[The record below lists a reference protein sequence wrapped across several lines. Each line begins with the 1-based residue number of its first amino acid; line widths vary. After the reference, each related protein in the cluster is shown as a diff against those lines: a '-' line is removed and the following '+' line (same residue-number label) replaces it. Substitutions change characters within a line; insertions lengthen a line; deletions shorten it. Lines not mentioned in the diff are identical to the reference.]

1 MAKDNK
7 RILVFPTAKP
17 IGVNSAS
24 SRETI
29 TDGAAFPT
37 EVIDYLKFDVFDHK
51 SDVRLDSIYL
61 YLPKSLSESHS
72 QGWGKVELGKVG
84 SALMDAAGEI
94 ADPESGQ
101 INEDSIAD
109 SIQTAAEGAMPQLG
123 YKAATKVIN
132 AALATAGGDVS
143 LDRNQIS
150 SIVNKT
156 IFNPYAEATYEGQSN
171 FRGHSWTWEMV
182 PKSTND
188 AMTIYDI
195 IRKFRGYAL
204 PGKSG
209 DNWLTIPEYFRL
221 STVRYVDKGGGNEEI
236 SNPDQGGSQGILSQV
251 LQFPTKMVCTGVNVS
266 MPDFTSLRSAMT
278 DSRFFDFGA
287 LKYSLKLDFKETE
300 FLTKETYGFT
310 DHKDPFPDDEE
321 DNTIDRGDGYRT
333 TETIEN
339 ATFEQL
345 ADAEG
350 WEIRYNGIPINN
362 PSGWGDF
369 GLGQTNNLA

>member
-1 MAKDNK
+1 MAKNEK
-7 RILVFPTAKP
+7 PLVFPSAKP
-17 IGVNSAS
+17 IGVNSSS

-61 YLPKSLSESHS
+61 YLPKSLSESHA
-72 QGWGKVELGKVG
+72 QGWGKVELGKTG
-84 SALMDAAGEI
+84 AALMDAAGQLV
-94 ADPESGQ
+94 DGDTG
-101 INEDSIAD
+101 NLNDDSLAD
-109 SIQTAAEGAMPQLG
+109 SIQTAAEGAMPALG

-182 PKSTND
+182 PKSTKD
-188 AMTIYDI
+188 AFTIYDI

-204 PGKSG
+204 PGKDG

-221 STVRYVDKGGGNEEI
+221 TTVRYIDKGGGNETI
-236 SNPDQGGSQGILSQV
+236 KNPDQGGPQGILSQV

-310 DHKDPFPDDEE
+310 DHMPLDQDENE
-321 DNTIDRGDGYRT
+321 DGGIVERGDGYRT
-333 TETIEN
+333 TVTEN
-339 ATFEQL
+339 GVTRVLTMEEEY
-345 ADAEG
+345 DALGLEL
-350 WEIRYNGIPINN
+350 RVNGELINN
-362 PSGWGDF
+362 PERNPWARF
-369 GLGQTNNLA
+369 

>member
-1 MAKDNK
+1 MAKNEK
-7 RILVFPTAKP
+7 PLVFPSAKP

-72 QGWGKVELGKVG
+72 QGWGKVELGKTG
-84 SALMDAAGEI
+84 AALMDAAGQLV
-94 ADPESGQ
+94 DGDTG
-101 INEDSIAD
+101 NLNDDSLAD
-109 SIQTAAEGAMPQLG
+109 SIQTAAEGAMPALG

-156 IFNPYAEATYEGQSN
+156 IFNPYAEATYEGQGN

-182 PKSTND
+182 PKSTKD

-204 PGKSG
+204 PGKDG

-221 STVRYVDKGGGNEEI
+221 TTVRYIDKGGGNETI
-236 SNPDQGGSQGILSQV
+236 KNPDQGGPQGILSQV

-287 LKYSLKLDFKETE
+287 LKYALKLDFKETE

-310 DHKDPFPDDEE
+310 DHMPLDQDENE
-321 DNTIDRGDGYRT
+321 DGGIVERGDGYRT
-333 TETIEN
+333 TVTEN
-339 ATFEQL
+339 GVTRVLTMEEEY
-345 ADAEG
+345 DALGLEL
-350 WEIRYNGIPINN
+350 RVNGELINN
-362 PSGWGDF
+362 PERNPWARF
-369 GLGQTNNLA
+369 

>member
-1 MAKDNK
+1 MAKNEK
-7 RILVFPTAKP
+7 PLVFPSAKP

-72 QGWGKVELGKVG
+72 QGWGKVELGKTG
-84 SALMDAAGEI
+84 AALMDAAGQLV
-94 ADPESGQ
+94 DGDTG
-101 INEDSIAD
+101 NLNDDSLAD
-109 SIQTAAEGAMPQLG
+109 SIQTAAEGAMPALG

-182 PKSTND
+182 PKSTKD

-204 PGKSG
+204 PGKDG

-221 STVRYVDKGGGNEEI
+221 TTVRYIDKGGGNETI
-236 SNPDQGGSQGILSQV
+236 KNPDQGGPQGILSQV

-287 LKYSLKLDFKETE
+287 LKYALKLDFKETE

-310 DHKDPFPDDEE
+310 DHMPLDQDENE
-321 DNTIDRGDGYRT
+321 DGGIVERGDGYRT
-333 TETIEN
+333 TVTEN
-339 ATFEQL
+339 GVTRVLTREEEY
-345 ADAEG
+345 DALGLEL
-350 WEIRYNGIPINN
+350 RVNGELINN
-362 PSGWGDF
+362 PERNPWARF
-369 GLGQTNNLA
+369 

>member
-188 AMTIYDI
+188 AMTIY
-195 IRKFRGYAL
+195 F
-204 PGKSG
+204 
-209 DNWLTIPEYFRL
+209 L
-221 STVRYVDKGGGNEEI
+221 SIV
-236 SNPDQGGSQGILSQV
+236 
-251 LQFPTKMVCTGVNVS
+251 
-266 MPDFTSLRSAMT
+266 
-278 DSRFFDFGA
+278 
-287 LKYSLKLDFKETE
+287 
-300 FLTKETYGFT
+300 
-310 DHKDPFPDDEE
+310 
-321 DNTIDRGDGYRT
+321 
-333 TETIEN
+333 
-339 ATFEQL
+339 
-345 ADAEG
+345 
-350 WEIRYNGIPINN
+350 
-362 PSGWGDF
+362 
-369 GLGQTNNLA
+369 

>member
-1 MAKDNK
+1 MAKNEK
-7 RILVFPTAKP
+7 PLVFPSAKP

-72 QGWGKVELGKVG
+72 QGWGKVELGKTG
-84 SALMDAAGEI
+84 AALMDAAGQLV
-94 ADPESGQ
+94 DGDTG
-101 INEDSIAD
+101 NLNDDSLAD
-109 SIQTAAEGAMPQLG
+109 SIQTAAEGAMPALG

-182 PKSTND
+182 PKSTKD

-204 PGKSG
+204 PGKDG

-221 STVRYVDKGGGNEEI
+221 TTVRYIDKGGGNETI
-236 SNPDQGGSQGILSQV
+236 KNPDQGGPQGILSQV

-310 DHKDPFPDDEE
+310 DHMPLDQDENE
-321 DNTIDRGDGYRT
+321 DGGIVERGDGYRT
-333 TETIEN
+333 TVTEN
-339 ATFEQL
+339 GVTRVLTMEEEY
-345 ADAEG
+345 DALGLEL
-350 WEIRYNGIPINN
+350 RVNGELINN
-362 PSGWGDF
+362 PERNPWARF
-369 GLGQTNNLA
+369 